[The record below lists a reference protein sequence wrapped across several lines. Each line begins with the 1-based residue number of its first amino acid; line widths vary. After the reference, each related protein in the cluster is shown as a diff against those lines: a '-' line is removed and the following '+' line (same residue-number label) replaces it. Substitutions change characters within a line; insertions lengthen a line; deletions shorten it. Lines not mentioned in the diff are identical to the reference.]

1 MLTYLVTNWRITFNE
16 RLEQNSFERLLQYSQ
31 EKSVT
36 RLEQGMEK
44 LRDLVHA
51 RNQGRIL

>member
-31 EKSVT
+31 EQSLT
-36 RLEQGMEK
+36 RLEQRMEK